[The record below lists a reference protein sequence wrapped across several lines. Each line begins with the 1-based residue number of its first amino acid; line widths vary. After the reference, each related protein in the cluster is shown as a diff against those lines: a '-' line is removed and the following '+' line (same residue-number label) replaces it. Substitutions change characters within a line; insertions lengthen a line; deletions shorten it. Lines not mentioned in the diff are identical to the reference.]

1 MGLASLILVQLFAQ
15 AGGVDDDFS
24 PGLFFGVI
32 FFGVILLVLI
42 GVGIVVGLVCLACA
56 ATLAALGIVSTSAV
70 VAIANRRFVSGLR
83 ALHYQLLALV
93 GLPCG
98 IVVFWFGCVLFHF
111 PINHR
116 HILLAGSGIGVLAG
130 LVIAFVF
137 DRLFRFAV
145 SRILGRLPGNP
156 RVIKVSR

>member
-56 ATLAALGIVSTSAV
+56 ATLAVLGVVSSSAV
-70 VAIANRRFVSGLR
+70 IAIVNRRFSTGLR
-83 ALHYQLLALV
+83 ALHYQFLALV

-98 IVVFWFGCVLFHF
+98 IILFWFGCVLFQVH
-111 PINHR
+111 IR
-116 HILLAGSGIGVLAG
+116 SLHILLAGSGIGVLAG

-145 SRILGRLPGNP
+145 SRIRGRLPGNP
-156 RVIKVSR
+156 RVIEVSR